1 MSFNLD
7 DVCVGG
13 QLKVGT
19 GIVPAIKEGDER
31 INGSV
36 YAKGPVVFG
45 GPTEFDQNRATLM
58 VGRTRNNDKDC
69 EPADHSLWSKG
80 NVYIQGDGAFTQ
92 NTLTIK
98 SELDT
103 AINVNNVTTIDSKGD
118 AIFAIGTNGQTLSS
132 RFSAADARPK
142 PFDIEHPSRD
152 GYRLR
157 YACVEGPE
165 VAVYYR
171 GRVKNEKVIILP
183 SYWKDFVYED
193 SISVQLQPIG
203 AHQDVI
209 VKRWDSEKI
218 YLQSRGGMPID
229 CFFHVHAER
238 NDINPLIT
246 EYEGESCEDYPDPNH
261 HKIPEP
267 ERNYKDLNYAT
278 EQNTR
283 TK

>member
-1 MSFNLD
+1 MAFHFDEVHTYEGQHL
-7 DVCVGG
+7 VCQEKSVPKALGVGP
-13 QLKVGT
+13 QKVNHTSYIQGNT
-19 GIVPAIKEGDER
+19 QIGKVDAFSSA
-31 INGSV
+31 N
-36 YAKGPVVFG
+36 
-45 GPTEFDQNRATLM
+45 ATLM
-58 VGRTRNNDKDC
+58 VGREDTIGTDR
-69 EPADHSLWSKG
+69 SLWVKG
-80 NVYIQGDGAFTQ
+80 NCYIQGDGEFTGS
-92 NTLTIK
+92 TLHIN
-98 SELDT
+98 SELST
-103 AINVNNVTTIDSKGD
+103 ALNINNVTTIDNVGD
-118 AIFAIGTNGQTLSS
+118 AIFARGTNGMTLSS
-132 RFSAADARPK
+132 RFSSADARPK
-142 PFDIEHPSRD
+142 PFDIKHPSRD

-171 GRVKNEKVIILP
+171 GRVKNEEVIILP

-218 YLQSRGGMPID
+218 YLQSRGGTPID
-229 CFFHVHAER
+229 CFFHVYAER

-246 EYEGESCEDYPDPNH
+246 EYEGESCQDYPDPNH
-261 HKIPEP
+261 HQIPES
-267 ERNYKDLNYAT
+267 ERSYKDPNYAR